1 MVAVRNEL
9 PDGASKVVTVA
20 GRSIGVFNSGGRYF
34 ALRNICPHHGAPLC
48 EGPVSGQMRTS
59 LPHQY
64 ELADEPDERV
74 VRCPWHGF
82 AFRLADGQST
92 EDPASRV
99 RTFRVELEGDEIV
112 LYA

>member
-1 MVAVRNEL
+1 MAVRSEL
-9 PDGASKVVTVA
+9 PEGARKIVSID
-20 GRSIGVFNSGGRYF
+20 GRSIGVFNNGGRYF

-59 LPHQY
+59 RPHEY
-64 ELADEPDERV
+64 ELGDEAEERV

-82 AFRLADGQST
+82 AYRLVDGRST

-99 RTFRVELEGDEIV
+99 RTFRVELEGDDVV